1 MTTRYQILELNK
13 MLLLYFFFTTLIYPI
28 VIILPFFSEKA
39 KVFLARRKL
48 DKLEINRF
56 SKDKSFNLEK
66 SPVIWLHAASVGELD
81 QCKALAK
88 SIKENEPGTYIIQ
101 SVFSESVLE
110 KNYDKENTFF
120 TFRLPLDFYFSYDFI
135 FKTFKPESLVLM
147 AWDTWPNLILAANR
161 HKCSVY
167 LASAVLD
174 PKSKRGSFFARSLT
188 KSVFSKL
195 SGIGAVNESMLPAFR
210 DLAGEKVKIQSLGD
224 SRFDSVVDKIK
235 SKKPDESFVEFARNY
250 TKEPILILASTYK
263 DCDLIVLEEIDKII
277 SLGYSIWI
285 FPHKIDA
292 NRIQETISF
301 LQRKG
306 YNASLYTKVK
316 NPCKD
321 RIILFDALG
330 ILAFAYFYGR
340 IAYVG
345 GAMHNKVHNVL
356 EPAYFGLPLL
366 TGSKIFNSFDALE
379 LQKKKSLRVVNSSK
393 EFLEAIQV
401 YSDENILKQFSAT
414 NKEYVLSRLGASL
427 AFYNAFLKK

>member
-1 MTTRYQILELNK
+1 
-13 MLLLYFFFTTLIYPI
+13 MLTLYIIFTTLIYPI
-28 VIILPFFSEKA
+28 VFILPFFSEKA
-39 KVFLARRKL
+39 KQFLSKRKL
-48 DKLEINRF
+48 DKIKINSF
-56 SKDKSFNLEK
+56 PKEKSFNPKENR
-66 SPVIWLHAASVGELD
+66 VIWLHAASVGELD

-88 SIKENEPGTYIIQ
+88 SIKEKEPETYIIQ

-110 KNYDKENTFF
+110 KNYDKENTFL
-120 TFRLPLDFYFSYDFI
+120 TFRLPLDFYFAYEFI

-161 HKCSVY
+161 NKCSVY

-195 SGIGAVNESMLPAFR
+195 SGIGAVNESMLSAFKY
-210 DLAGEKVKIQSLGD
+210 LAGEKVKIESLGD

-235 SKKPDESFVEFARNY
+235 SKKADKNFVEFAKNY

-263 DCDLIVLEEIDKII
+263 DCDLIVLDEIEKIL

-292 NRIQETISF
+292 ERIQETMSF

-306 YNASLYTKVK
+306 YNASLYSKVK

-340 IAYVG
+340 IAYIG
-345 GAMHNKVHNVL
+345 GAVHNKVHNVL

-379 LQKKKSLRVVNSSK
+379 LQKKKSLRTVNSSK
-393 EFLEAIQV
+393 EFLEAIQI
-401 YSDENILKQFSAT
+401 YSDEKILKQLSAI
-414 NKEYVLSRLGASL
+414 NSEYVLSRLGASL